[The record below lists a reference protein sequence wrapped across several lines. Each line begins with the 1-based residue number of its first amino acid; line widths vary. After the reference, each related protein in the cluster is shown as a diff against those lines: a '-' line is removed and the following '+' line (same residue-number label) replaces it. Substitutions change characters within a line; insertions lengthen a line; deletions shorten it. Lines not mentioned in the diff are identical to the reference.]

1 MAAKSVGLRPAK
13 VDQKNWPL
21 KAEIKAKSAIFTDNH
36 LPGERPVPEGNAGSN
51 SNIAAI
57 DFGTTHCSLAY
68 TTENSDL
75 IVSLK
80 LNEIWPRVPTAIL
93 LYKQEEEISVS
104 RGPLGIRCRVHAFG
118 KDAQTQ
124 YQRIRAADRSKYI
137 YFERMKMRLQHD
149 KVSDQSCTTTMM
161 PSMAFWFFLSL

>member
-13 VDQKNWPL
+13 FDQKNWPL
-21 KAEIKAKSAIFTDNH
+21 KADIKAKSAIFTDNH
-36 LPGERPVPEGNAGSN
+36 LPKDTAPGPVDRN

-104 RGPLGIRCRVHAFG
+104 RGPLGIRCRMHAFG
-118 KDAQTQ
+118 KDAQRQ
-124 YQRIRAADRSKYI
+124 YQRIKASNRSKYI

-149 KVSDQSCTTTMM
+149 KVSDQTCTQHGNRVL
-161 PSMAFWFFLSL
+161 FK